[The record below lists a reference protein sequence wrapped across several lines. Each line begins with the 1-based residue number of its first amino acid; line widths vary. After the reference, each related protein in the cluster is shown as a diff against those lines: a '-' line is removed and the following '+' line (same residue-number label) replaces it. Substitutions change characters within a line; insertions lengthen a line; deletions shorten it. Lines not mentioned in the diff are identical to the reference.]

1 MGGGREMSD
10 VAAIIWI
17 ALAVYVFCG
26 MRKWNKRFA
35 ELYEELKWEVE

>member
-1 MGGGREMSD
+1 MSMSD

-17 ALAVYVFCG
+17 ALAVYRFYDI
-26 MRKWNKRFA
+26 RKWSRRFA